1 MISLPEDFV
10 ILKFFELGFY
20 PKYNKFNNVYQ
31 CSCPICREGKSLGKK
46 RRCYYIPKNE
56 NIFCHNCGWSGKP
69 LRWIKEVSGTTDKDI
84 IKELKDHV
92 RDAKD
97 IIDRDQDTKPDFKV
111 TTLPKDC
118 INLSDELQ
126 LDFYNNSN
134 VVTAVRHLIKERRL
148 DTAVN
153 KPSALY
159 VSLTDM
165 VHKNRLVIPFFNES
179 DEIEFY
185 QTRTVLNKD
194 KKVKPKYLGKV
205 NAEKT
210 LFNIDRVSSD
220 HDCVYIFEGPI
231 NAFFTKNS
239 VAVAGITERG
249 KSFTQRQEEQLNTT
263 LKWYDKTWI
272 LDSQWVDQASLVKS
286 EVLLKQ
292 GERVFIW
299 PEKFGRKFKDFNDIA
314 IACKIDEIKWKFI
327 EKNTFDGI
335 EGIVRLSE
343 IKKYIPLG
351 TLCVFQEYLFV
362 IISSLT
368 NLPPISYILI
378 NPLPNIF
385 TLLFD
390 GLG

>member
-10 ILKFFELGFY
+10 VLKFFELGYY

-69 LRWIKEVSGTTDKDI
+69 LKWITEVSGYTSADI
-84 IKELKDHV
+84 IQELKEYV
-92 RDAKD
+92 PD
-97 IIDRDQDTKPDFKV
+97 ITDIVEEQAPVKV
-111 TTLPKDC
+111 VTDTLPKDC
-118 INLSDELQ
+118 INLSDTAQ
-126 LDFYNNSN
+126 LDFYKNNDMLR
-134 VVTAVRHLIKERRL
+134 TATQTIKNRRL

-153 KPSALY
+153 KPDSLY
-159 VSLTDM
+159 ISLVDK
-165 VHKNRLVIPFFNES
+165 VHKNRLVIPFINENK
-179 DEIEFY
+179 EIEFY
-185 QTRTVLNKD
+185 QSRTLLDRDN
-194 KKVKPKYLGKV
+194 KVKPKYLGRV

-220 HDCVYIFEGPI
+220 HNTVYIFEGPL

-249 KSFTQRQEEQLNTT
+249 RSFTTRQEQQLNNT
-263 LKWYDKTWI
+263 LKWYDKVWI

-286 EVLLKQ
+286 EALLKQ

-299 PEKFGRKFKDFNDIA
+299 PEKFGKRFKDFNDIA
-314 IACKIDEIKWKFI
+314 IACSINEIKWDFI
-327 EKNTFDGI
+327 QKNTFEGL

-343 IKKYIPLG
+343 IKKYRNY
-351 TLCVFQEYLFV
+351 TYL
-362 IISSLT
+362 
-368 NLPPISYILI
+368 N
-378 NPLPNIF
+378 
-385 TLLFD
+385 
-390 GLG
+390 

>member
-10 ILKFFELGFY
+10 ILKFFELGLY
-20 PKYNKFNNVYQ
+20 PKYNKYNNVYQ

-69 LRWIKEVSGTTDKDI
+69 LKWIKEVSNSNDEDI
-84 IKELKDHV
+84 IKELRGYV
-92 RDAKD
+92 PNAED
-97 IIDRDQDTKPDFKV
+97 IIERTEDIKPSFEV
-111 TTLPKDC
+111 GTLPKDC
-118 INLSDELQ
+118 INLSDKLQ
-126 LDFYNNSN
+126 LDFYTNNSI
-134 VVTAVRHLIKERRL
+134 VRAANHLISQRRL

-153 KPSALY
+153 KPGAMY

-165 VHKNRLVIPFFNES
+165 VHMNRLVIPFFNEH

-194 KKVKPKYLGKV
+194 KKIKPKYLGKI

-210 LFNIDRVSSD
+210 LFNIDRISSD
-220 HDCVYIFEGPI
+220 HDCIYIFEGPI

-249 KSFTQRQEEQLNTT
+249 KSFTQRQEEQMSST

-272 LDSQWVDQASLVKS
+272 LDSQWVDRASLVKS

-314 IACKIDEIKWKFI
+314 MTCKIDELKWEFI

-335 EGIVRLSE
+335 EGIVKLSQ
-343 IKKYIPLG
+343 IKRYRNY
-351 TLCVFQEYLFV
+351 TYL
-362 IISSLT
+362 
-368 NLPPISYILI
+368 N
-378 NPLPNIF
+378 
-385 TLLFD
+385 
-390 GLG
+390 

>member
-92 RDAKD
+92 PDAED
-97 IIDRDQDTKPDFKV
+97 IVERSEDTKPNFKV
-111 TTLPKDC
+111 ATLPKDS
-118 INLSDELQ
+118 INLSDKLQ
-126 LDFYNNSN
+126 LDFYNNSS

-165 VHKNRLVIPFFNES
+165 VHKNRLVIPFFNEQ

-194 KKVKPKYLGKV
+194 HKVKPKYLGKV

-210 LFNIDRVSSD
+210 LFNIDRVSND

-239 VAVAGITERG
+239 IAVAGITERG

-299 PEKFGRKFKDFNDIA
+299 PEKFGKRFKDFNDIA
-314 IACKIDEIKWKFI
+314 IACKIDEIKYNFI
-327 EKNTFDGI
+327 EKNTFDGVK
-335 EGIVRLSE
+335 GIVKLTE
-343 IKKYIPLG
+343 IKRYK
-351 TLCVFQEYLFV
+351 
-362 IISSLT
+362 
-368 NLPPISYILI
+368 NDIL
-378 NPLPNIF
+378 
-385 TLLFD
+385 
-390 GLG
+390 